1 MGNQPGG
8 GVSNGR
14 RVAIVTGAGRG
25 IGQGIAV
32 TLAERG
38 YDLVVT
44 SRTVADLE
52 GTTELVEG
60 AGGSARIVVADLR
73 DPDTLAQLLRAA
85 LDRFGRLDG
94 LVNNAAVNVFVPF
107 WDQSDRDLDMII
119 ETNLTAPFYLCQAV
133 AGYWVREGLAGS
145 IVNISSAE
153 DTIAYP
159 DQVPYASSKGGLLSM
174 TKVLALE
181 LGPAGIRV
189 NAVSP
194 GSVDTEMTPDIY
206 RREAPALI
214 PLGRLGEPRD
224 IGTCVAFLLSE
235 DAAYVTGTSIY
246 ADGGYM
252 LQ

>member
-1 MGNQPGG
+1 MG
-8 GVSNGR
+8 GR
-14 RVAIVTGAGRG
+14 QVAIVTGASRG
-25 IGQGIAV
+25 IGRAIAR

-44 SRTVADLE
+44 SRTERDLDRTRE
-52 GTTELVEG
+52 SVEEASG
-60 AGGSARIVVADLR
+60 AATVVVADLK
-73 DPDTLAQLLRAA
+73 DPGTASRLVRSA
-85 LDRFGRLDG
+85 LTRFGRLDG
-94 LVNNAAVNVFVPF
+94 LVNNAALNVFTPF
-107 WDQSDRDLDMII
+107 WDQTDSNLDEMI
-119 ETNLTAPFYLCQAV
+119 ETNLTAPFFLCQA
-133 AGYWVREGLAGS
+133 AANHWIENGLPGA

-181 LGPAGIRV
+181 WGPLGIRV

-194 GSVDTEMTPDIY
+194 GSVDTEMTPDVY
-206 RREAPALI
+206 RREASRLMPI
-214 PLGRLGEPRD
+214 GRLGKPEE
-224 IGTCVAFLLSE
+224 IGTCVHFLLSD
-235 DAAYVTGTSIY
+235 DAAFVTGTSLY

>member
-1 MGNQPGG
+1 MGR
-8 GVSNGR
+8 R

-25 IGQGIAV
+25 IGKGIAT

-38 YDLVVT
+38 YNLVIT
-44 SRTVADLE
+44 SRTAQDLDA
-52 GTTELVEG
+52 TRQLVEE
-60 AGGSARIVVADLR
+60 AGGSAVTVVADLK
-73 DPDTLAQLLRAA
+73 DPGTAPRLLATA
-85 LDRFGRLDG
+85 LHYFHHLDG
-94 LVNNAAVNVFVPF
+94 LVNNAAVNIFTPF
-107 WDQSDRDLDMII
+107 WEQSERNLDEVIA
-119 ETNLTAPFYLCQAV
+119 TNLTAPFFLCQAV
-133 AGYWVREGLAGS
+133 ANHWVDNHLGGA

-181 LGPAGIRV
+181 WGPLGIRV

-194 GSVDTEMTPDIY
+194 GSVDTEMTPEIY
-206 RREAPALI
+206 RRQAPKLMPI
-214 PLGRLGEPRD
+214 GRLGTPGD
-224 IGTCVAFLLSE
+224 IGACVHFLLSD
-235 DAAYVTGTSIY
+235 DAAFVTGTALY

>member
-1 MGNQPGG
+1 MTGAGT
-8 GVSNGR
+8 R
-14 RVAIVTGAGRG
+14 RVAILTGAGRG
-25 IGQGIAV
+25 IGKGIAT

-38 YDLVVT
+38 YDLVIT
-44 SRTVADLE
+44 SRTRTDLE
-52 GTTELVEG
+52 VTRELVEQEG
-60 AGGSARIVVADLR
+60 AAALVVAADLK
-73 DPDTLAQLLRAA
+73 DPRTPSRLLGAA

-94 LVNNAAVNVFVPF
+94 LVNNAAVNIFAPF
-107 WDQSDRDLDMII
+107 WTQTEDNLDEMIA
-119 ETNLTAPFYLCQAV
+119 TNLTAPFFLCQA
-133 AGYWVREGLAGS
+133 AANHWVRNGLGGA

-159 DQVPYASSKGGLLSM
+159 EQVPYACSKGGLLSM

-181 LGPAGIRV
+181 WGPLGIRV

-206 RREAPALI
+206 RREAPRFMPI
-214 PLGRLGEPRD
+214 GRLGTPGD
-224 IGTCVAFLLSE
+224 IGACVSFLLSD
-235 DAAYVTGTSIY
+235 DAAFVTGTALY

>member
-1 MGNQPGG
+1 M
-8 GVSNGR
+8 GR
-14 RVAIVTGAGRG
+14 RPVAIVTGAGRG
-25 IGQGIAV
+25 IGRGIAT

-38 YDLVVT
+38 YDLVIT
-44 SRTVADLE
+44 SRTANDLVV
-52 GTTELVEG
+52 TRKLVEE
-60 AGGSARIVVADLR
+60 ASGSAVIVVADLKN
-73 DPDTLAQLLRAA
+73 PDAPPLLLASA

-94 LVNNAAVNVFVPF
+94 LVNNAAVNIFAPF
-107 WDQSDRDLDMII
+107 WEQPDRNLDEVI
-119 ETNLTAPFYLCQAV
+119 ETNLTAPFFLCQAV
-133 AGYWVREGLAGS
+133 ANHWIENGIGGA

-181 LGPAGIRV
+181 WGPAGIRV

-194 GSVDTEMTPDIY
+194 GSVDTEMTPEIY
-206 RREAPALI
+206 RQEAPGLMPI
-214 PLGRLGEPRD
+214 GRLGTPRD
-224 IGTCVAFLLSE
+224 IGACVHFLLSD
-235 DAAYVTGTSIY
+235 DAAFVTGTALY

>member
-1 MGNQPGG
+1 MGD
-8 GVSNGR
+8 R

-25 IGQGIAV
+25 IGKGIAT

-38 YDLVVT
+38 YDLVIT
-44 SRTVADLE
+44 SRTAQDLDS
-52 GTTELVEG
+52 TRELVEK
-60 AGGSARIVVADLR
+60 AGGSAVTVVVDLK
-73 DPDTLAQLLRAA
+73 DPGAASALLSSA

-94 LVNNAAVNVFVPF
+94 LVNNAAVNIFTPF
-107 WDQSDRDLDMII
+107 WEQSDRNLDEVI
-119 ETNLTAPFYLCQAV
+119 ETNLTAPFFLCQAV
-133 AGYWVREGLAGS
+133 ANYWVDNGRGGA
-145 IVNISSAE
+145 IVNISSCE

-181 LGPAGIRV
+181 WGPLGIRV

-194 GSVDTEMTPDIY
+194 GSVDTEMTPEIY
-206 RREAPALI
+206 RQEAPRLMPI
-214 PLGRLGEPRD
+214 GRLGTPED
-224 IGTCVAFLLSE
+224 IGACVHFLLSD
-235 DAAYVTGTSIY
+235 DAAFVTGTSLY